1 MESYKY
7 LNMLNLLE
15 EKFKFE
21 FYIPVEISPKFAV
34 AFWTDNTPILL
45 VK

>member
-21 FYIPVEISPKFAV
+21 FSIPTEIIPKSAAV
-34 AFWTDNTPILL
+34 F
-45 VK
+45 